1 VKEFFERLNALGKP
15 KRPDIIEKDFHLH
28 RLLGAVSKDTYLRG
42 NLVFKGG
49 TCLIKAH
56 MSYYRFSE
64 DIDFTWR
71 DASIWEDRSLSET
84 KRRCSKEL
92 GEVVKRFKS
101 ISDELGF
108 RFKGDKSVADEVH
121 ISSGGRMALL
131 WLSYDSEI
139 QGVPSKIKV
148 EINFVDKILFPI
160 EERELHS
167 YVESFDSEELRFLY
181 EKPWREYSAK
191 VVFPCYDAREIFV
204 EKCRATLTR
213 KAYKLRDSLDI
224 VYMGDKYGFTVSGFK
239 PHILKKTCFMLET
252 YERYRENLELPK
264 GPLPEMKSA
273 DEMRLLLDE
282 PAKDL
287 ADNVKNANAQL
298 EAIRKEILAGK

>member
-1 VKEFFERLNALGKP
+1 MKEFFERLNAIGKP

-28 RLLGAVSKDTYLRG
+28 RLLDAVSNDQYLRG
-42 NLVFKGG
+42 NLVFKDG

-64 DIDFTWR
+64 DVDFTWR
-71 DASIWEDRSLSET
+71 DASIWEGRSLSET

-92 GEVVKRFKS
+92 CEVIKRFKF

-121 ISSGGRMALL
+121 ISSGGRMLLL
-131 WLSYDSEI
+131 WLGYDSEI

-148 EINFVDKILFPI
+148 EINFVDKLLYPV

-167 YVESFDSEELRFLY
+167 YVESFDSKELAFLY
-181 EKPWREYSAK
+181 EKPWKEYSAK
-191 VVFPCYDAREIFV
+191 VIFPCYDSREIFV
-204 EKCRATLTR
+204 EKCRAALTR
-213 KAYKLRDSLDI
+213 KAYKLRDGVDI
-224 VYMGDKYGFTVSGFK
+224 VYIGEKYGYTVLDFK
-239 PHILKKTCFMLET
+239 PQVIKKVRFMLDT
-252 YERYRENLELPK
+252 YARYRENLELPK
-264 GPLPEMKSA
+264 GALPEMESS
-273 DEMRLLLDE
+273 DEMRLLLGE

-287 ADNVKNANAQL
+287 AGNVKRAHAQL
-298 EAIRKEILAGK
+298 ERIREEILS